1 MTNECNECRNG
12 TKAVERS
19 HIVCCSWN
27 AELHKR
33 IARASRYLKFNKR
46 EAGWR
51 ATINIQVFR
60 SMEADANEE
69 RASWEM
75 MRLEQGLQN

>member
-1 MTNECNECRNG
+1 MS
-12 TKAVERS
+12 VM
-19 HIVCCSWN
+19 N
-27 AELHKR
+27 AAMALELLRDRILSAAHGMQNYTKR

-51 ATINIQVFR
+51 TTISIQVFR
-60 SMEADANEE
+60 NMEADVNEE